1 MAAVNREA
9 AVKNRLALDVMT
21 MKRSIRH
28 HLWAATLATLSAS
41 QLVIAQ
47 EEQTVPKPDSKPE
60 SGLLKGAPDLI
71 APLPRT
77 TPPIEN
83 GTAMVVDWAMVLD
96 LARASSLEIQI
107 AGEKVNEAN
116 VQHQLS
122 RLAWIP
128 SLKIGTTWY
137 NSQGNQQLIPGQIIN
152 ANKSNLFAGG
162 LASAT
167 IDPRK
172 TCLDI
177 LRAKQQYCAKTGEL
191 DRVTRAELQKVSN
204 AYIDL
209 VAAQAGAAISS
220 ELQQLMGDLVERS
233 RLLLQQGLLTEVNVL
248 GKEQELQNSLQNSSE
263 ALAGHHAASAQ
274 LVMLLDLEPGTRLVA
289 SWDHLAPVTLV
300 DENTPEVE
308 LVDRA
313 LQQGPGIAEIESV
326 LQAIA
331 EQQQKARQLA
341 LLPTFNAQTGYG
353 TFGGSPS
360 STYLANFGNRFDAQA
375 GAYWDV
381 MEALGTRQTR
391 ELFNSKKRQ
400 AGLEHAKLR
409 RQLEAGVSI
418 ARMRSI
424 EARRRI
430 VLAEKEVDLAIRRY
444 SQSKKRMDADV
455 SPSREIDL
463 SSIEVMPAIGALAR
477 ARQNYLQ
484 AVINYNK
491 AQVEL
496 LYLIGANG
504 VNENYQLPNCP
515 PNRYVNGR
523 PVPHT
528 EQAPPA
534 QVAPTTEFASE
545 QTSEQTIQR
554 ESLVSPPAPS
564 PQTLDSAEPVSTR
577 QSTPVLPPA
586 TLPDSAVPLIPVE
599 TVIDDE

>member
-1 MAAVNREA
+1 
-9 AVKNRLALDVMT
+9 
-21 MKRSIRH
+21 
-28 HLWAATLATLSAS
+28 
-41 QLVIAQ
+41 
-47 EEQTVPKPDSKPE
+47 
-60 SGLLKGAPDLI
+60 
-71 APLPRT
+71 
-77 TPPIEN
+77 
-83 GTAMVVDWAMVLD
+83 
-96 LARASSLEIQI
+96 
-107 AGEKVNEAN
+107 
-116 VQHQLS
+116 
-122 RLAWIP
+122 
-128 SLKIGTTWY
+128 
-137 NSQGNQQLIPGQIIN
+137 
-152 ANKSNLFAGG
+152 
-162 LASAT
+162 
-167 IDPRK
+167 
-172 TCLDI
+172 
-177 LRAKQQYCAKTGEL
+177 
-191 DRVTRAELQKVSN
+191 
-204 AYIDL
+204 
-209 VAAQAGAAISS
+209 
-220 ELQQLMGDLVERS
+220 
-233 RLLLQQGLLTEVNVL
+233 
-248 GKEQELQNSLQNSSE
+248 
-263 ALAGHHAASAQ
+263 
-274 LVMLLDLEPGTRLVA
+274 
-289 SWDHLAPVTLV
+289 
-300 DENTPEVE
+300 
-308 LVDRA
+308 
-313 LQQGPGIAEIESV
+313 
-326 LQAIA
+326 
-331 EQQQKARQLA
+331 
-341 LLPTFNAQTGYG
+341 
-353 TFGGSPS
+353 
-360 STYLANFGNRFDAQA
+360 
-375 GAYWDV
+375 

-554 ESLVSPPAPS
+554 ESLVRPPAPS